1 MTETHAYHW
10 DDEKGRRGNV
20 REAVGV
26 FQSEKDIQEAIDDF
40 ESSGFNHAS
49 FSRPA
54 SPEKIEDALHHPI
67 HDIQELEDDPAIPR
81 DTFTDPGS
89 FSTMKALIILLPAY
103 ILALAAIAYGAAT
116 RWDTIDGIISFI
128 LLGLIGVGGGAYFSW
143 RVASKHEERI
153 KVEKSLG
160 GLLLWVRTGN
170 KNQDK
175 RAIKIMKAHGA
186 TDIHIHGPAVTL

>member
-1 MTETHAYHW
+1 MTETQAYHW
-10 DDEKGRRGNV
+10 DNEKGQRGNV

-54 SPEKIEDALHHPI
+54 TSEQIEEAVHHSI
-67 HDIQELEDDPAIPR
+67 HTIQEIEDDPAVPR

-89 FSTMKALIILLPAY
+89 FSTLKALIIFLPAY

-116 RWDTIDGIISFI
+116 RWDTIDGIVSFI
-128 LLGLIGVGGGAYFSW
+128 LLGLIGVGGGAYYSW
-143 RVASKHEERI
+143 RVANRHDERI
-153 KVEKSLG
+153 KVEKALG

-170 KNQDK
+170 RDQDA
-175 RAIKIMKAHGA
+175 RALKIMKAHGA
-186 TDIHIHGPAVTL
+186 TDVHMHGPVVAQ